1 MFKKISTLVLSAIIS
16 IPLVA
21 CTSKNSNDNVNQV
34 KEGQASNESK
44 AADGT
49 VYIIEGSTIDDSGV
63 NQTVTEVSVF
73 DNMTDAV
80 KSYGQSD
87 LVVNDE
93 NKDKVT
99 VVVDFEIKNNNKFM
113 ISTYP
118 SQAKFVTNTGEQVEA
133 DTFAS
138 ESFDGDIYEG
148 VTKGGHVLF
157 NLEKTPIDDLKS
169 FKMIW
174 STSHDNG
181 TPDDYDD
188 DYYKDNELEIVLKK

>member
-21 CTSKNSNDNVNQV
+21 CTSKNPNNNNVT

-73 DNMTDAV
+73 DNMTDVV

-118 SQAKFVTNTGEQVEA
+118 TQAKFVTNTGEQVEA
-133 DTFAS
+133 DMFAS

-157 NLEKTPIDDLKS
+157 KLEKTPIDDLKS

-181 TPDDYDD
+181 TPDDYND